1 MAYGGRDAAPDQGS
15 HPVGRTAPEI
25 GGPGTAPASYA
36 PGMSP
41 AEPVRDPAVPVPS
54 VPLPDGAR
62 YVRDHTVYAC
72 VTGSRAQGLATPAS
86 DTDLRGIFLA
96 PTPAFWGF
104 GKPPTHVPGPA
115 QEQLSWELERACAL
129 ALRGDP
135 NVMEALN
142 SPLVLGVEP
151 VGAELLALRDAFL
164 SRAVLDALTR
174 YAHSQGRKLAAD
186 LRGHG
191 APRWKHAM
199 HLLRLLLT
207 ARELLRT
214 GRYVVDMSPYREEL
228 LAVRRG
234 ETTWESW
241 SGRTE
246 RLLAGTEA
254 RAAHA
259 RLPAEPDHA
268 RVEDFLVRV
277 RRASALG

>member
-1 MAYGGRDAAPDQGS
+1 
-15 HPVGRTAPEI
+15 
-25 GGPGTAPASYA
+25 
-36 PGMSP
+36 MSP
-41 AEPVRDPAVPVPS
+41 AEPVRAPTLPVPA
-54 VPLPDGAR
+54 D

-86 DTDLRGIFLA
+86 DTDLRGIFLV
-96 PTPAFWGF
+96 PTPDFWRL
-104 GKPPTHVPGPA
+104 GKPPTHVRGPA
-115 QEQLSWELERACAL
+115 PEQLSWELERACAL

-135 NVMEALN
+135 NVLEALN
-142 SPLVLGVEP
+142 SPLVLNTGP

-164 SRAVLDALTR
+164 SRTVLDALTR

-214 GRYVVDMSPYREEL
+214 GAYVVDMGPYREEL

-241 SGRTE
+241 SRRTE
-246 RLLAGTEA
+246 RLLVGTEA
-254 RAAHA
+254 KAAHA
-259 RLPAEPDHA
+259 RLPAGPDVA
-268 RVEDFLVRV
+268 RVEDFLLRV

>member
-1 MAYGGRDAAPDQGS
+1 
-15 HPVGRTAPEI
+15 
-25 GGPGTAPASYA
+25 
-36 PGMSP
+36 MSP
-41 AEPVRDPAVPVPS
+41 AEPVRDPTA
-54 VPLPDGAR
+54 PDPAH

-96 PTPAFWGF
+96 PTPAYWRFE
-104 GKPPTHVPGPA
+104 KPPTHVQGPGP
-115 QEQLSWELERACAL
+115 EQLSWELERACAL

-135 NVMEALN
+135 NVVEALN
-142 SPLVLGVEP
+142 SPLVLGAEP

-164 SRAVLDALTR
+164 SHALLEALTR
-174 YAHSQGRKLAAD
+174 YAHRQGRKLAAD

-214 GRYVVDMSPYREEL
+214 GRYVVDMTPYREEL

-241 SGRTE
+241 SGRVE
-246 RLLAGTEA
+246 RLLSATETT
-254 RAAHA
+254 AHRA

-277 RRASALG
+277 RRASASGSP